1 MAEAL
6 DAIGIAGAAQR
17 EQHRRDAALAQRVR
31 HRERHGAAAGD
42 DADGRGNVGG
52 R

>member
-6 DAIGIAGAAQR
+6 DAIRITGAAER
-17 EQHRRDAALAQRVR
+17 EQHRRYPALAKRLR
-31 HRERHGAAAGD
+31 HRKRHGATAGD
-42 DADGRGNVGG
+42 NADR